1 MLSCIEVGDQ
11 WAWTVT
17 CDSAYPQAMPARPAA
32 SYYMNNLVSSKPCQ
46 HDKISVGY
54 SLGLLLELCKTA

>member
-1 MLSCIEVGDQ
+1 MLSYIEVEDQ

-17 CDSAYPQAMPARPAA
+17 CDSAYPQAIPARLAA

-46 HDKISVGY
+46 HDKIFGRY
-54 SLGLLLELCKTA
+54 SLGFLLELCKTA